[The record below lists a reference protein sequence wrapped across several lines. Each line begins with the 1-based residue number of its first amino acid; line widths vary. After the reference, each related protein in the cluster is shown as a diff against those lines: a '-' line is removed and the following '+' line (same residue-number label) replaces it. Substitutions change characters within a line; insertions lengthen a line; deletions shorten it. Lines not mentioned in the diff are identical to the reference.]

1 MVMDKKQYR
10 YFMGDFETTV
20 YSGQELTEV
29 WAAAIVELYTEDVK
43 VLHSIDDLF
52 SYFKS
57 LKSNCIFYFHNLK
70 FDGEF
75 WISYLLTKLNYKQ
88 AYIQNPDNPI
98 DVKWVKD
105 YEMPYY
111 SFKYSISSRGLWYSI
126 TIRFRQFFLK
136 LVDSLKLLPFSVKE
150 LGKSFG
156 TKHKKLDMEYAG
168 FRYAGCEIKP
178 EEEQYIKNDVLV
190 PKEALEIMLTDGHDR
205 KTIGSCC
212 LHEFKTMKNG
222 YVGPDE
228 YDQFFPNVYEY
239 KIDESKYGYDNAGDF
254 IRRAYRGGWVYV
266 VKGKEKKIFH
276 KGLTADVNSLYP
288 SVMHSMSGN
297 RYPEGEPTFWSGNF
311 IPDVALQ
318 DNKYY
323 YVKVRTRF
331 YLKNGYLPFIQIKN
345 NFLYKGT
352 ECLETSDVY
361 DYEEHR
367 YKSTYTDEYGNEKQA
382 IVELTLTMTDWE
394 LIKKHYHLVDT
405 EILGGCWFYAQVGL
419 FDAYIDK
426 WADIKKN
433 SKGAKRGIA
442 KLFLNN
448 LYGRFATNR
457 DSSFKVAYIRDDGA
471 IGYFVVPEMEKE
483 PGYIPVGAAVT
494 SYARYFTITAA
505 QQNYYGADKPGFC
518 YADTDSIHCDLQP
531 DQIKGIKVHPT
542 EFCCW
547 KLESY
552 WDEAIFTRQKTYIE
566 HVTHEDGELIDMP
579 YYLIKCAGMPKKC
592 KDLFITSLEGT
603 HKDIEG
609 YTTDEIEFLFDKDRK
624 PIIRTLYDF
633 NIGLKIPGKL
643 RPKRMPGGIV
653 LVDTTYQM
661 R

>member
-1 MVMDKKQYR
+1 MDKKQYR

-20 YSGQELTEV
+20 YSGQESTEV

-75 WISYLLTKLNYKQ
+75 WISYLLSKLNYKQ
-88 AYIQNPDNPI
+88 AYIQNPDNPL

-126 TIRFRQFFLK
+126 TIRFRQFYLK

-156 TKHKKLDMEYAG
+156 TKHKKLDMVYTG

-178 EEEQYIKNDVLV
+178 EEAQYIKNDVLV

-212 LHEFKTMKNG
+212 LHEFKTMKDG
-222 YVGPDE
+222 YVSHDE

-239 KIDESKYGYDNAGDF
+239 KIDNSIYGYDNAGDY

-266 VKGKEKKIFH
+266 VKGKEKRIFH

-297 RYPEGEPTFWSGNF
+297 RYPVGNPTFWNGNF
-311 IPDVALQ
+311 IPDVAL
-318 DNKYY
+318 DSNKYY

-331 YLKNGYLPFIQIKN
+331 YLKKGYLPFIQIKN

-367 YKSTYTDEYGNEKQA
+367 YKSTYTDSYGNEKQA

-405 EILGGCWFYAQVGL
+405 EILGGCWFYAQIGL
-419 FDAYIDK
+419 FDSYIDK

-505 QQNYYGADKPGFC
+505 QLNYYGPDKPGFC

-531 DQIKGIKVHPT
+531 EQIKGIKVHPT

-552 WDEAIFTRQKTYIE
+552 WDKAIFTRQKTYIE
-566 HVTHEDGELIDMP
+566 HVTHEDGELIDKP

-603 HKDIEG
+603 HKDIEE
-609 YTTDEIEFLFDKDRK
+609 YSPEEADFLYDKNRK
-624 PIIRTLYDF
+624 PIIRTLHDF

-653 LVDTTYQM
+653 LVNTTYQM